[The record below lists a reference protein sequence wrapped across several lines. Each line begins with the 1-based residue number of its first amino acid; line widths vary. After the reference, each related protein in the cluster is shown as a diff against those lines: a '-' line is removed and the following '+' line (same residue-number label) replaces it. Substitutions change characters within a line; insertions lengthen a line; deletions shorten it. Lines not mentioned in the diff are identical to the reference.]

1 MNEVEKNIANRR
13 SIRKYREDEI
23 PDEYIMKLLKAAM
36 QAPGSRMGAEPWEFL
51 VIKDK
56 ETILKLSEVS
66 PNTKLL
72 EGASLAIVLLA
83 NLEKAHYKLLWQQD
97 MSAAATTLLLEA
109 SNLGL
114 GAVWLGIAPR
124 EERMEKIREI
134 FNLPEEIKPFN
145 IISIGYPE
153 EGLENKFV
161 DKFDEKRV
169 HFEKYY

>member
-1 MNEVEKNIANRR
+1 M
-13 SIRKYREDEI
+13 
-23 PDEYIMKLLKAAM
+23 
-36 QAPGSRMGAEPWEFL
+36 
-51 VIKDK
+51 
-56 ETILKLSEVS
+56 KLSEVS

-153 EGLENKFV
+153 EGLENKFI
-161 DKFDEKRV
+161 DKFDENRV
-169 HFEKYY
+169 YFEKYY